1 MKYKVNSSQA
11 REYAM
16 KEPKW
21 ANRDQRFTKA
31 ESKKYE
37 TILNDIAI
45 EYNWTA
51 SQEAM
56 LYTMLKTGTYI
67 DYSPE
72 EFEKELRTYRRNT

>member
-1 MKYKVNSSQA
+1 
-11 REYAM
+11 M

-21 ANRDQRFTKA
+21 ANRDQRFTK
-31 ESKKYE
+31 EEVVKYE
-37 TILNDIAI
+37 AILNDIAI

-67 DYSPE
+67 DYSLE